1 LSGPVKKGGM
11 TMLNKIKRKWKKFLE
26 TLADQNKSTYGEGG
40 LNCCELKSVTE
51 NTTKRENKS

>member
-1 LSGPVKKGGM
+1 M
-11 TMLNKIKRKWKKFLE
+11 AMLNKIKRKWKKFLE

-51 NTTKRENKS
+51 NTTKRENNR